1 MARIILASGSP
12 RRQELL
18 RRIGLREF
26 EISVPDVEEWYPPE
40 LAPEDI
46 VAYISRE
53 KSQAVQ
59 AAADAIVITADTMV
73 FLDDQRLGKPH
84 DEAEALSMLTALSG
98 RKHKVCTG
106 VTVRQGEKALTRA
119 QSTDVYFREVSRQEL
134 LAYIRGGEP
143 MDKAGAYGVQGLAA
157 VTVVAVLLCVASALS
172 SQTGF
177 LQNAGGVIASP
188 FRAVGSAVSG
198 WFSSISQRFEDVEA
212 LQQEN
217 AELKKENAELQRQLD
232 QAKIDSEENQRLRN
246 LLNLRQQRR
255 DFTFESAVIVD
266 RSTSNWS
273 RVMTLNKGTSSG
285 IAVGNCVV
293 DDQGNLVGV
302 IREAGLNWSTITTIL
317 DTDSS
322 LGARVFRTGEVTV
335 AMGDLALM
343 ETGRLKLSYLEGES
357 SLINGDLIVTS
368 GLGGYYPSQLV
379 IGSVEEIR
387 TDDNGLTRYAV
398 LAPKTDLDSL
408 SEVFVITSFDTVD

>member
-1 MARIILASGSP
+1 MKNFFQKNGI
-12 RRQELL
+12 
-18 RRIGLREF
+18 
-26 EISVPDVEEWYPPE
+26 
-40 LAPEDI
+40 
-46 VAYISRE
+46 
-53 KSQAVQ
+53 
-59 AAADAIVITADTMV
+59 M
-73 FLDDQRLGKPH
+73 
-84 DEAEALSMLTALSG
+84 M
-98 RKHKVCTG
+98 
-106 VTVRQGEKALTRA
+106 
-119 QSTDVYFREVSRQEL
+119 
-134 LAYIRGGEP
+134 
-143 MDKAGAYGVQGLAA
+143 LAA

-198 WFSSISQRFEDVEA
+198 WFSSMSQRFEDVEA
-212 LQQEN
+212 L
-217 AELKKENAELQRQLD
+217 QLD